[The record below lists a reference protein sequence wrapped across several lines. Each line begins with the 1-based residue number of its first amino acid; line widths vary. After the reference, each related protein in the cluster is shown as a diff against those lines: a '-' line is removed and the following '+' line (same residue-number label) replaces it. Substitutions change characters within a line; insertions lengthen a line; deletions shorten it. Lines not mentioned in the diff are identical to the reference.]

1 MCTAA
6 CTKETSKNP
15 LPTLTYNSYSVLQD
29 SAGKDNLILVNL
41 SYTDGD
47 GNIGLEEYQTQYP
60 FGDNDPFHNNLFIY
74 YYVEQGGVFKKVS
87 NPLSPSNDT
96 INFHERIGNLTPTGK
111 SKWIYGDLQLKIP
124 ANPFN
129 IDPSKVKF
137 ECQLVDRDLNKS
149 NLVATPVV
157 EVKL

>member
-1 MCTAA
+1 M
-6 CTKETSKNP
+6 
-15 LPTLTYNSYSVLQD
+15 
-29 SAGKDNLILVNL
+29 
-41 SYTDGD
+41 
-47 GNIGLEEYQTQYP
+47 
-60 FGDNDPFHNNLFIY
+60 
-74 YYVEQGGVFKKVS
+74 FKKVS

-96 INFHERIGNLTPTGK
+96 INFHERICNLTPTGK